1 MSLDKSLKST
11 DSLIRHRNVLTRSE
25 RLAQLEEEQ
34 RWEEGK
40 PVLGMP
46 KVAHRKVVVSKKDKA
61 KEGEEGAEGAVVPD
75 AAGAEKAETSE
86 KSEKS

>member
-1 MSLDKSLKST
+1 MSLDKSLKSK
-11 DSLIRHRNVLTRSE
+11 DSLVRHRNVLTRSE

-46 KVAHRKVVVSKKDKA
+46 KVVHRKAVISKKEKA
-61 KEGEEGAEGAVVPD
+61 KAEGEEGAEGAVVEGE
-75 AAGAEKAETSE
+75 AAEGAQPTEGGE
-86 KSEKS
+86 KS